1 MLLAISSQLQAQCT
15 TTPVKEA
22 VRNGN
27 FEAGYLGGP
36 VFKEVISYALKSY
49 QIAPTGNLHEAF
61 PLDAATLKKR
71 EKITAAAVARD

>member
-1 MLLAISSQLQAQCT
+1 MSITIQD
-15 TTPVKEA
+15 PK
-22 VRNGN
+22 GIHWG
-27 FEAGYLGGP
+27 GYLGGP

-71 EKITAAAVARD
+71 TKITAAAVARD